1 MQKLCLKCEMLSNVV
16 LVSGQPYAL
25 LYTPVGLTFCILV
38 VSYILKGAYNYLKIK
53 QFCLL
58 FQVAGAMG
66 VMCIVSGLIYLAD
79 FFYVL
84 CQRTALLQQY

>member
-1 MQKLCLKCEMLSNVV
+1 MQLAQKLYSF
-16 LVSGQPYAL
+16 AL
-25 LYTPVGLTFCILV
+25 NKRTKDV
-38 VSYILKGAYNYLKIK
+38 
-53 QFCLL
+53 LL